1 MMADVRAL
9 VPAGF
14 RDIWYV
20 VLGSDGFPTLA
31 NGGNVGM
38 TQLVGAKTGQIGI
51 PEADRLTPTG
61 DDGALGAVFEFEST
75 EQPTGTLTVGVHN
88 VDAHAAFAGTLVDGA
103 AGGSINV
110 LGAKGT
116 TRPSLLMLFT
126 RRAVSKDAATSGL
139 VAEQQ
144 YALPRAQ
151 LRPLGSENYQERAE
165 SPDRYGILAND
176 TTKEPHGKPITL
188 TDHGTLSGPILE
200 IYGTSRAH
208 YHFFKGNNSTATVV
222 LPYTPSSATDF
233 EVYDFTAGTA
243 ITATLDVGT
252 KTVTFAAAPSA
263 GKLCGIMYRRAA

>member
-1 MMADVRAL
+1 MADVRQL

-20 VLGSDGFPTLA
+20 VLGSDGFPTLS

-38 TQLVGAKTGQIGI
+38 SQLRGAKTGQIGI

-61 DDGALGAVFEFEST
+61 DDGSMGAVFEFEST
-75 EQPTGTLTVGVHN
+75 EQPTGTLSVGAHD
-88 VDAHAAFAGTLVDGA
+88 VDAHAAFAGTLVDGS

-116 TRPSLLMLFT
+116 TRPNIFMLFT
-126 RRAVSKDAATSGL
+126 RRAVSLDVATSGL
-139 VAEQQ
+139 AAEQQ

-176 TTKEPHGKPITL
+176 TTKEPHGKPLTL
-188 TDHGTLSGPILE
+188 ADHLTTSGPILE
-200 IYGTSRAH
+200 IYGTNRAH
-208 YHFFKGNNSTATVV
+208 FHFFKGNNVLTTVV

-233 EVYDFTAGTA
+233 EVYDYDTGSTVS
-243 ITATLDVGT
+243 ATLNVGT
-252 KTVTFAAAPSA
+252 KTVTFAAAPTT
-263 GKLCGIMYRRAA
+263 GQKIGIMYRRAS